1 MTVPARAAWPDAM
14 AGSGLRAVAWDV
26 DGTLVDSE
34 PLHLQALQAV
44 CREHDVDLSDF
55 GPAPFVGVAVTKV
68 WQTLEPRFGC
78 SLGGGSELRE
88 SAFLTSIADHYSAGA
103 HELRPMP
110 GALEALRW
118 LRARQVPMCAVSNS
132 PGAIVQANLRAIDA
146 IDCMRF
152 IISLDDVS
160 APKPHPTP
168 YLEAAR
174 LLGLDPV
181 EVWAVEDSPS
191 GVASA
196 HAAGLQVLLVSPH
209 PDARR
214 AMSHVRHHLESLA
227 DAPAFW
233 QGTLNRCEGF
243 VHS

>member
-1 MTVPARAAWPDAM
+1 MTAPARAARPDAM
-14 AGSGLRAVAWDV
+14 AGAGVRAVAWDV

-55 GPAPFVGVAVTKV
+55 GPAPFVGVAITQV
-68 WQTLEPRFGC
+68 WQALQPRFGY
-78 SLGGGSELRE
+78 SLGGGAELRE
-88 SAFLTSIADHYSAGA
+88 STFLNSIADHYSVGA

-152 IISLDDVS
+152 IISLDDVR
-160 APKPHPTP
+160 APKPHPAP

-174 LLGLDPV
+174 RLGLDPA

-196 HAAGLQVLLVSPH
+196 YAAGLQVLLVSPH
-209 PDARR
+209 ADGRR
-214 AMSHVRHHLESLA
+214 EMSHARHHLESLA
-227 DAPAFW
+227 DAPALW

-243 VHS
+243 VRS